1 MIIHSCW
8 VIKIEDRICLSVW
21 LYSKT
26 SCHHGVQNPWPSH
39 EDIPSSFGIYWEQ
52 CQITTVAAQL
62 KQSFA
67 FRTSGLRF
75 VLALRCKALISVRS
89 SIAKLELMSC
99 PALLCLDSKKQS

>member
-8 VIKIEDRICLSVW
+8 VIKIEDMICLSVW

-26 SCHHGVQNPWPSH
+26 SCHHGVQNPWPWSIHPLPMH
-39 EDIPSSFGIYWEQ
+39 EDIPSSFGIYREQ

-75 VLALRCKALISVRS
+75 VLALR
-89 SIAKLELMSC
+89 
-99 PALLCLDSKKQS
+99 